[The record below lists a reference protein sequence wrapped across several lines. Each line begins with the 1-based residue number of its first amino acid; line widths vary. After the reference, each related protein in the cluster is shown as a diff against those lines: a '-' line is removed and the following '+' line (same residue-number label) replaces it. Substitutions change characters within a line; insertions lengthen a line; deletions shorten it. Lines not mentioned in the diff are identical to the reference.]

1 MTQIQVY
8 AKDTEVRVKGVRG
21 PFRVL
26 RPFLRPCGGVGYDV
40 QHIQSGRYRTVPA
53 DQVKAR

>member
-26 RPFLRPCGGVGYDV
+26 RPFLRP
-40 QHIQSGRYRTVPA
+40 
-53 DQVKAR
+53 